1 MKNTVIITR
10 VLTIQ
15 REAQKGRTTINQLP
29 LASFTNKRAALWD
42 SIFKLI
48 IICKAEK

>member
-1 MKNTVIITR
+1 MVITR
-10 VLTIQ
+10 VLTVQ

-29 LASFTNKRAALWD
+29 FGNFTNERAALRD

-48 IICKAEK
+48 IICKVER